1 MQGAMCRVCSAP
13 RRSRRCASYTPLTPG
28 AIPPGRSPRF
38 LPYPGPSLGRR
49 VASFPPRHPTCRTSR
64 ILAFPCASLAPP
76 PVLSAGYF
84 YPLLV
89 PRCFWGDSG
98 EASSNP
104 LSSRCAPR
112 SGPLLAGSSRKDSA
126 QGSSRSAVRPLLL
139 WKPGVWKLGYR
150 RLDCAARRS
159 PGEPGPGR
167 VPSTRAPV
175 LRRLL
180 WLQPVRSQDPFGP
193 TRAFSLCRQISPCF
207 VETQL
212 PASTQGLIP
221 GIPS

>member
-13 RRSRRCASYTPLTPG
+13 RWSRRCASYTPLTPG

-98 EASSNP
+98 EASSHP

-126 QGSSRSAVRPLLL
+126 QGSIQQERSAPPPPLE
-139 WKPGVWKLGYR
+139 
-150 RLDCAARRS
+150 AR
-159 PGEPGPGR
+159 GLETR
-167 VPSTRAPV
+167 VPTAR
-175 LRRLL
+175 LRRPPLAGGAR
-180 WLQPVRSQDPFGP
+180 PRTSSQHPGAGTP
-193 TRAFSLCRQISPCF
+193 
-207 VETQL
+207 
-212 PASTQGLIP
+212 PASVAAACALAGSIRSHSCVLPLQANLP
-221 GIPS
+221 LFC